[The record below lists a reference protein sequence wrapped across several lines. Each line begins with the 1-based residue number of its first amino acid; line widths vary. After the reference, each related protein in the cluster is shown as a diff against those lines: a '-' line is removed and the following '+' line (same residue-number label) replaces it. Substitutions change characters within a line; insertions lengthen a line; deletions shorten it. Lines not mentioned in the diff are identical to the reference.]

1 MASGE
6 GDLGASSGERFWH
19 LIDLRLSGWLRRELQ
34 DNPKQVLERE
44 IGRKL
49 SKEELTAALAELK
62 KHGIDAKPERS

>member
-1 MASGE
+1 MG
-6 GDLGASSGERFWH
+6 GAMSAVTGMLARAKQ
-19 LIDLRLSGWLRRELQ
+19 DANLRKELQ

-62 KHGIDAKPERS
+62 KHGIESKPAR